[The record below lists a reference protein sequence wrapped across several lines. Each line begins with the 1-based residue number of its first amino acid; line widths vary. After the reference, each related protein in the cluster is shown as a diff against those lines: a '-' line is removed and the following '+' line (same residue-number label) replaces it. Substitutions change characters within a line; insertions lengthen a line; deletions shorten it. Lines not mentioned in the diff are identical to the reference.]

1 MVKKASGTSSTAS
14 AKSSNT
20 LLSTPMS
27 TCRLW
32 SVSIIEA
39 HDFITELAAF
49 RIGQFVAALSD
60 FLTVKGSGRLLFGR

>member
-1 MVKKASGTSSTAS
+1 
-14 AKSSNT
+14 
-20 LLSTPMS
+20 MS